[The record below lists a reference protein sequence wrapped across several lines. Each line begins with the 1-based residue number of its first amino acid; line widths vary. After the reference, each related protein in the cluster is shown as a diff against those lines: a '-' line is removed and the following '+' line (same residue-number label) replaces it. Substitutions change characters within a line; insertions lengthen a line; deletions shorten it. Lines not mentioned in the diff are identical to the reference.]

1 MLNPTINPV
10 APAILAIPSAG
21 IMRVG
26 IFNFVI
32 LSTICGIIFKSAYAE
47 AIQTSAK
54 TTDKMCEVSDMRS
67 RIIPHHGLLSVF
79 IAFFT
84 GGHYGGTRTS
94 Q

>member
-1 MLNPTINPV
+1 MLLLLNPISNPA

-54 TTDKMCEVSDMRS
+54 TTDKTCEASDMRS
-67 RIIPHHGLLSVF
+67 NIIANYGLLSVF
-79 IAFFT
+79 VFGMNIR
-84 GGHYGGTRTS
+84 YKY
-94 Q
+94 